1 MHAGDRFRL
10 PSERHAIDQLPTRLM
25 AALFA
30 IASFPFVSEPLSSFG
45 PMGWLLDRLMM
56 KRKLTTTLDEVFAS
70 LVRHAGGQ

>member
-1 MHAGDRFRL
+1 
-10 PSERHAIDQLPTRLM
+10 M